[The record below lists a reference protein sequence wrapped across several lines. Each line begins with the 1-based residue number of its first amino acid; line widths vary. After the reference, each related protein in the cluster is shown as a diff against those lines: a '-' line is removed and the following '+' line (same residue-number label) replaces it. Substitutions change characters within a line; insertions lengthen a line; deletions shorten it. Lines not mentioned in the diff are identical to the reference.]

1 MFGKILPTTV
11 DFVKFFE
18 EHCALIEQ
26 AAKELATLSEP
37 GANVATIVVHIK
49 ELEHE
54 ADTLTHRCLT
64 ALLRTFITPFE
75 RSHIQALIRKL
86 DDVMDSINDAA
97 CRISL
102 YEIKEF
108 LPEARSLTK
117 VIQDISAEMAVAVKS
132 LRNLKEEKALRETCI
147 HIHRLENDADEILR
161 SALKG
166 LFTRNL
172 HPYLVIQ
179 WKEVFEHLER
189 ATDRC
194 EDVADIVQSIVIEA
208 S

>member
-1 MFGKILPTTV
+1 MFGKILPTTI
-11 DFVKFFE
+11 DFVKYFE

-26 AAKELATLSEP
+26 ASKELASLSEP
-37 GANVATIVVHIK
+37 GANVGTIVVHIK

-75 RSHIQALIRKL
+75 RSHIQALIRRL

-102 YEIKEF
+102 YEIHEF
-108 LPEARSLTK
+108 LPEAIGLTK
-117 VIQDISAEMAVAVKS
+117 VIQDASVAMTTAVKS
-132 LRNLKEEKALRETCI
+132 LRNLKDEKALRDTCI
-147 HIHRLENDADEILR
+147 HIHRLENDGDEIMR
-161 SALKG
+161 AGLKG
-166 LFTRNL
+166 LFNRNL